1 MPLAQGTRGANKP
14 KTSASTL
21 LAYRFVQNRAWHGG
35 MFKVMLRN
43 LSWRYFDF
51 WLLGAVVLATAFGT
65 TMIRSAVAG
74 NELLLPLIDRQIY
87 FALVGI
93 VVIFLVAAI
102 DYRYWM
108 ALYRPIFLVMSILL
122 FSLFLSA
129 QEVFGAARWFQVGVL
144 FVQPTEFAKIA
155 AILLLARYF
164 DRTQNH
170 PRDLRW
176 IIVGFIWVMGLAIWI
191 LLQPNLSNVVVL
203 MVILASLLWFNG
215 IQLKHLL
222 LFAVIGFLTI
232 STVATLSVLR
242 IRIPFLQVYQ
252 QDRITNFILPDEN
265 ATFGEKYNVDQA
277 KIAIGSGG
285 LFGKGYG
292 HGTQTQLR
300 FLKVRHTDFVF
311 SVISEEFGLVGSLLV
326 IVIIGLV
333 VWRCLRAAQKA
344 RDVAGMCIAYGV
356 ATLILFQGLVNI
368 SMNLNIVP
376 VSGLPLPFISY
387 GGSGLTSLML
397 GIGLVESVAMRHR
410 QLEF

>member
-1 MPLAQGTRGANKP
+1 
-14 KTSASTL
+14 
-21 LAYRFVQNRAWHGG
+21 
-35 MFKVMLRN
+35 MLKDI
-43 LSWRYFDF
+43 SWRYFDF

-74 NELLLPLIDRQIY
+74 NELLEPLFNRQIY
-87 FALVGI
+87 FALLGI
-93 VVIFLVAAI
+93 VLIFVVAAI

-108 ALYRPIFLVMSILL
+108 ALYRPILIVMSLLL
-122 FSLFLSA
+122 FALFLFSQA
-129 QEVFGAARWFQVGVL
+129 VFGAARWFQFGVL

-164 DRTQNH
+164 DKTQNR

-176 IIVGFIWVMGLAIWI
+176 IFVAFLWVMTLGIWI

-203 MVILASLLWFNG
+203 VVLLASLLWFNG

-222 LFAVIGFLTI
+222 LFGGIGVILIGSIVAFSAVNIP
-232 STVATLSVLR
+232 
-242 IRIPFLQVYQ
+242 IPFLQEYQ
-252 QDRITNFILPDEN
+252 QQRIANFIVPDEN
-265 ATFGEKYNVDQA
+265 ATFGATYNVQQA
-277 KIAIGSGG
+277 LIAIGSGG
-285 LFGKGYG
+285 MFGTGYG

-300 FLKVRHTDFVF
+300 FLKVRHTDFIF
-311 SVISEEFGLVGSLLV
+311 SAVSEEFGFVGGLLV
-326 IVIIGLV
+326 IVILV
-333 VWRCLRAAQKA
+333 LIIWRCLRTAQKA
-344 RDVAGMCIAYGV
+344 RDVAGMTIAYGV
-356 ATLILFQGLVNI
+356 ATLIFFQGMVNI
-368 SMNLNIVP
+368 GVNLNMVP

>member
-1 MPLAQGTRGANKP
+1 
-14 KTSASTL
+14 
-21 LAYRFVQNRAWHGG
+21 
-35 MFKVMLRN
+35 MLRN
-43 LSWRYFDF
+43 ISWRYFDF

-74 NELLLPLIDRQIY
+74 NEVLLPLINRQIY
-87 FALVGI
+87 FAVLGLAL
-93 VVIFLVAAI
+93 IFVVAAI

-108 ALYRPIFLVMSILL
+108 ALYRPIAIVMSLLL
-122 FSLFLSA
+122 FALFLSA
-129 QEVFGAARWFQVGVL
+129 QAVFGSARWFSVGVL
-144 FVQPTEFAKIA
+144 FLQPTEFAKIA

-164 DRTQNH
+164 DKTQNH

-176 IIVGFIWVMGLAIWI
+176 IIVAFIWVMGLGIWI

-203 MVILASLLWFNG
+203 MVILAALLWFNG

-222 LFAVIGFLTI
+222 LFGVIGFLLI
-232 STVATLSVLR
+232 STVVALSAVG
-242 IRIPFLQVYQ
+242 IRIPFLQEYQ
-252 QDRITNFILPDEN
+252 QQRIANFILPDPN
-265 ATFGEKYNVDQA
+265 ATFGATYNVQQA
-277 KIAIGSGG
+277 LIAIGSGG

-300 FLKVRHTDFVF
+300 FLKVRHTDFIF
-311 SVISEEFGLVGSLLV
+311 SAISEEFGLVGGLLV
-326 IVIIGLV
+326 IIIIVLVI
-333 VWRCLRAAQKA
+333 WRCIRAAQKA
-344 RDVAGMCIAYGV
+344 RDVAGMTIAYGV
-356 ATLILFQGLVNI
+356 ATLIFFQGMVNI
-368 SMNLNIVP
+368 GVNLNIVP